1 MSKPARLGR
10 GCIPGPVPWRWIR
23 TGVLAALVHG
33 CALAVLFAQT
43 ASPAAPAA
51 GGGAQNTAPLLPS
64 GGAGGGTLILYFV
77 LLIVLAGGGLYLMKN
92 GLPLRTA
99 LTGSQ
104 RKLEIAEMRALGNR
118 QFLLVVEY
126 ENQRMLLGVT
136 PGQIDYLC
144 PLEPRETSSKFSVQ
158 EPGSPS
164 A

>member
-23 TGVLAALVHG
+23 TSALTFLVHG
-33 CALAVLFAQT
+33 CALATLLAQT
-43 ASPAAPAA
+43 TAPAA
-51 GGGAQNTAPLLPS
+51 GSGVQNPAPLLPS

-126 ENQRMLLGVT
+126 EHQRMLLGVT

-144 PLEPRETSSKFSVQ
+144 PLEARDTSSKFSVQ
-158 EPGSPS
+158 DPGSS
-164 A
+164 SE